1 MNPPT
6 ICYLVTEDW
15 YFWSHRIDLAR
26 AAMRAGYSVTLV
38 ARFTEHRARI
48 EAEGIR
54 CIPVAFV
61 RSMGNPFAEL
71 RLLFRLAQII
81 KRESP
86 AIVHAVAWKPMLL
99 SAAAIVRCP
108 NIQFC
113 HAVTGLGYLFIAPR
127 PALRL
132 LRALVSPVLRWLLGR
147 SNCQV
152 IVQNDDDLATL
163 RAHRIV
169 SPHNTVT
176 IRGAGVDLTQFTAQ
190 PLPAPGSHWPTAAAV
205 AADTMTADTGA
216 ADRPAA
222 DNGNPAHSAQ
232 TDAPVVLLPARMLR
246 DKGVYEFATAA
257 GLLHARGIAAVFA
270 LVGGLDASNAAALT
284 HADMDALLNAGHVQW
299 WGHRTNM
306 PAVYARA
313 TVVCLPSYREGFPKA
328 LLEAAACGRPL
339 VATDVP
345 GCRDI
350 CRNGETGSLVPAR
363 NAQALADAIA
373 ALLQQPARCALYGA
387 AARAL
392 VEREF
397 SSTIIN
403 AQTLAL
409 YRRLGGTSTTAH
421 AGQVCPDAGACDRR

>member
-1 MNPPT
+1 MNSPT
-6 ICYLVTEDW
+6 IFFLVTEDW

-26 AAMRAGYSVTLV
+26 AAMRAGYNVTLA

-61 RSMGNPFAEL
+61 RTMGNPFAEL
-71 RLLFRLAQII
+71 RLLFQLAHII
-81 KRESP
+81 KHEAP
-86 AIVHAVAWKPMLL
+86 AIVHAVALKPMLL

-127 PALRL
+127 PAMRV
-132 LRALVSPVLRWLLGR
+132 LRAAVMPVLRWLLGR
-147 SNCQV
+147 ANCHV

-163 RAHRIV
+163 RAQSIV
-169 SPHNTVT
+169 GPHNTVI
-176 IRGAGVDLTQFTAQ
+176 IRGAGVDLTRFSVQ
-190 PLPAPGSHWPTAAAV
+190 PLPATAPLPT
-205 AADTMTADTGA
+205 
-216 ADRPAA
+216 
-222 DNGNPAHSAQ
+222 
-232 TDAPVVLLPARMLR
+232 PVVLLPARMLR
-246 DKGVYEFATAA
+246 DKGVYEFAEAA
-257 GLLHARGIAAVFA
+257 ALLHARGVAAVFA
-270 LVGGLDASNAAALT
+270 LVGGLDESNAAALT
-284 HADMDALLNAGHVQW
+284 RNDMDALLNAGHVQW
-299 WGHRTNM
+299 WGHRADM
-306 PAVYARA
+306 PAVYASA

-328 LLEAAACGRPL
+328 LLEAAACGRAL

-350 CRNGETGSLVPAR
+350 CRTGETGTLVPAR

-373 ALLQQPARCALYGA
+373 ALLQDAARRARCGA

-392 VEREF
+392 VQREF

-403 AQTLAL
+403 GETLAL
-409 YRRLGGTSTTAH
+409 YRRLCGA
-421 AGQVCPDAGACDRR
+421 AIAPPAMQV